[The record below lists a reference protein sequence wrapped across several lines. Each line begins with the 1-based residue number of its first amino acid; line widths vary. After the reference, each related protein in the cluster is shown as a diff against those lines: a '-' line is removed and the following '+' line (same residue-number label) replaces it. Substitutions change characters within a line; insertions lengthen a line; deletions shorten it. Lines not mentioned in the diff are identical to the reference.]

1 MKNVLFF
8 FLLVGFSSCSS
19 EKKTGELQTLDFSVE
34 LDTVK
39 VDAGDELIYVAWN
52 LTSSGVSADGK
63 YFYNFRIPKPHG
75 LEVINLE
82 THSLEKVIPMSLDG
96 PNALRSE
103 YISEIITPEN
113 GNLIF
118 SDSYQLTV
126 FDQDLD
132 RQKIIRLDQEKYIVD
147 ALPEG
152 KRIWFEM
159 SFSPDGSRMAAF
171 YGGQNIGDPMEGIIL
186 VNFAQESARIIP
198 LEILESWQKHVTS
211 FIFKGS
217 AIGGTFS
224 MKTILLKDDMVIFG
238 VAAENKAYFLD
249 LKTDSVSTKTY
260 QSQFTSPAST
270 KSFPLQVESEEE
282 FRQVGE
288 EREKEVRY
296 YGFLFDEKNEMYWR
310 FSTESTGAPKVVLTA
325 FSKDFDQLGELLLDD
340 DFVYPSKVFVRDG
353 MICTY
358 LNQDDEVYFVRIKP
372 EINN

>member
-1 MKNVLFF
+1 MKNSFYI
-8 FLLVGFSSCSS
+8 FLAMLMWAC
-19 EKKTGELQTLDFSVE
+19 GEQKAGKELAKLDFTVD

-52 LTSSGVSADGK
+52 LNSSGVSADGK

-126 FDQDLD
+126 FDQDLN
-132 RQKIIRLDQEKYIVD
+132 RQKIIQLDQEKYIVD

-159 SFSPDGSRMAAF
+159 SFSPDVNRMAAF
-171 YGGQNIGDPMEGIIL
+171 YGGPQIGDPMEGIIL
-186 VNFAQESARIIP
+186 VDFAQESARIIP
-198 LEILESWQKHVTS
+198 LEILESWKKHVTS
-211 FIFKGS
+211 LIFKGS

-270 KSFPLQVESEEE
+270 KTFPMQVETEEE
-282 FRQVGE
+282 FRAVSKD
-288 EREKEVRY
+288 REKEVRY
-296 YGFLFDEKNEMYWR
+296 FGFLFDEKNQVYWR
-310 FSTESTGAPKVVLTA
+310 FSTESTGTPKVVLTA
-325 FSKDFDQLGELLLDD
+325 FSIDFEQLGELLLDEK
-340 DFVYPSKVFVRDG
+340 FVFPASLFIRDG
-353 MICTY
+353 MIYTF
-358 LNQDDEVYFVRIKP
+358 LNQDDEVYFVRLKP
-372 EINN
+372 QFKN

>member
-1 MKNVLFF
+1 MKNAIFF
-8 FLLVGFSSCSS
+8 FFIIGFASCSP
-19 EKKTGELQTLDFSVE
+19 EKKTGPRQSLDISVE

-126 FDQDLD
+126 FDQNLN
-132 RQKIIRLDQEKYIVD
+132 RQKIIRLDQAEYIVN

-159 SFSPDGSRMAAF
+159 SFSPDGNRMAAF

-186 VNFAQESARIIP
+186 VDFAQESARIIP
-198 LEILESWQKHVTS
+198 LEILESWKKHVTS

-260 QSQFTSPAST
+260 QSQFSSPAST
-270 KSFPLQVESEEE
+270 KSFPLQVESEEQ
-282 FRQVGE
+282 FREVSKD
-288 EREKEVRY
+288 REKEVRY
-296 YGFLFDEKNEMYWR
+296 YGFLFDEKNEVYWR
-310 FSTESTGAPKVVLTA
+310 FSTESTGTSKVVLTA
-325 FSKDFDQLGELLLDD
+325 FSKDFDQLGEYLLDQ
-340 DFVYPSKVFVRDG
+340 DFVYSSKVFVRDG
-353 MICTY
+353 MIYSY
-358 LNQDDEVYFVRIKP
+358 LNQDDEVYFVRLKP
-372 EINN
+372 NFED